1 VTDAPASQPSSTSAF
16 ALLRQRD
23 YMVFWASR
31 WTGGMAMLV
40 QSVALGW
47 HIYTVARQT
56 MSVAEASLMIG
67 MVGLATFIPV
77 LIMTLPAGE
86 VADRYNRRSVLLIC
100 LTAEIAT
107 AGALVALSFYNAAT
121 IPILLGMAAL
131 FGLARVFFAPA
142 NTALGPMLVPRELLP
157 RAIAWNSLAWQ
168 SSAIVGPAVGGI
180 IVAISPTLA
189 YGVAGVL
196 YLIAALCILAIRTNA
211 QPVVQPGSRWQL
223 MVDGLR
229 YVWTN
234 KIVLGAISLDL
245 FAVIL
250 AGATALL
257 PAFARDILH
266 VDAEGFGLLR
276 AAPALG
282 ATAVALYLAGFPIKN
297 HAGKIMFLGVAIFG
311 IATIVFGYSRILW
324 LSIAML
330 ALLGGADML
339 SVYVR
344 QTLVQ
349 LVTPDPMRGR
359 VSAVSSLFI
368 GASNELGEFRGGV
381 VARFMGPIAAVV
393 WGGVGA
399 VAVTA
404 IWIRLFPSLWKADR
418 LE

>member
-1 VTDAPASQPSSTSAF
+1 MTDTPASQPAPTSAF
-16 ALLRQRD
+16 ALIRQRD
-23 YMVFWASR
+23 YMLFWASR

-47 HIYTVARQT
+47 HIYSVARQT

-86 VADRYNRRSVLLIC
+86 VADRYNRRAVLLIC
-100 LTAEIAT
+100 LAAEIAI
-107 AGALVALSFYNAAT
+107 ACALVALSFYDVAT
-121 IPILLGMAAL
+121 IPILLGMAGL

-189 YGVAGVL
+189 YGVAAGL
-196 YLIAALCILAIRTNA
+196 YAIAALCIFAIRTNA
-211 QPVVQPGSRWQL
+211 QPVVQPGSRVQL
-223 MVDGLR
+223 MIEGLR

-276 AAPALG
+276 AAPAAG

-311 IATIVFGYSRILW
+311 VATIVFGYSRLLW
-324 LSIAML
+324 LSVAML

-381 VARFMGPIAAVV
+381 VARFMGPIAAVI

-399 VAVTA
+399 VVVTA